1 MNTILDLIKWIM
13 ILITF
18 ALAWGFAYSFY
29 QAWKHFHPRFQLEK
43 EKAKKIPTLRDA
55 LTHERWQSMLKK
67 FALGTPESMRIAI
80 IEADALVDTT
90 LKGMDIE
97 GDHLAD
103 RLSNLETEDIKS
115 MNRVWRAH
123 RLRNDLVHTPGFILS
138 PDDAKTALSDYEAF
152 LKEIKVL

>member
-29 QAWKHFHPRFQLEK
+29 QAWKHFHPLFQLEK

-90 LKGMDIE
+90 LKGMDIGGPPCRPAVQPGNGRYKE
-97 GDHLAD
+97 HEQGLASASPAE
-103 RLSNLETEDIKS
+103 RPSTPGSSFLPTT
-115 MNRVWRAH
+115 R
-123 RLRNDLVHTPGFILS
+123 RLR
-138 PDDAKTALSDYEAF
+138 
-152 LKEIKVL
+152 